1 MNIVLLEPLKVSDE
15 TIARL
20 SAPLSAAG
28 HTFTALPLTKFDA
41 ETVLQAR
48 NADIVMLG
56 NKRFHDDIIRQL
68 PRLRFISVAFTGVDH
83 IGLTACKEQGIAVSN
98 AAGYATD
105 AVAELTIGAI
115 ISLLRRVPQ
124 CDNRLREGGTMD
136 ELMGFTL
143 KGKTVGIVGTGAI
156 GLQVARLLKAFGCK
170 LIAHSRSERPE
181 AKELGIAYRE
191 LDELMAEA
199 DIITLHCPLNDSTRN
214 LIDGRRIKL
223 MKPSALLINMARGP
237 IVDYNALALALRDDR
252 IAGAAIDVFEKEP
265 PIYPGHPMLNVKN
278 VLATPHIAYATAE
291 SMEERAKIA
300 FDNVTAWL
308 NGEQINKIL

>member
-1 MNIVLLEPLKVSDE
+1 MNIVLLEPLKISDE
-15 TIARL
+15 AIARL
-20 SAPLSAAG
+20 SAPLIEAG
-28 HTFTALPLTKFDA
+28 HTFSALPLSPFDA

-48 NADIVMLG
+48 NADVVMLG
-56 NKRFHDDIIRQL
+56 NKRFGDDIIRQL

-124 CDNRLREGGTMD
+124 CDSRLREGGTMD

-170 LIAHSRSERPE
+170 LLAHSRSQRAE
-181 AKELGIAYRE
+181 ATALGVQYVE
-191 LDELMAEA
+191 LDELMTEA
-199 DIITLHCPLNDSTRN
+199 DIITLHCPLTAETKNI
-214 LIDGRRIKL
+214 IDARRIKL
-223 MKPSALLINMARGP
+223 MKPSALFINMARGAL
-237 IVDYNALALALRDDR
+237 VDYNALAIALRDDR

-265 PIYPGHPMLNVKN
+265 PIYPGHPMLHVKN

-300 FDNVTAWL
+300 FENVSAWL
-308 NGEQINKIL
+308 SGSQINKVL